1 MILVTGA
8 SGNIGTELLRELSKR
23 GEKFRAAYTSK
34 DKAEKA
40 RSASV
45 EPAVADFA
53 RPDTLASALVGIDRL
68 FLLSPNPPSE
78 FPVVRAAKSAGVKHI
93 LKLSVIDAPGEGY
106 AFGKMH
112 RAVEKEIEA
121 SGMDFTFLRPN
132 GFMQNLANQQAA
144 AIKSQGA
151 FYFPAAD
158 TRISHVDVRDIARV
172 AATVLT
178 SSGHSGKAYE
188 LTGPEALTYA
198 DMAATL
204 ARVLGKPV
212 KYVAISDDDFRKALG
227 GSGTPAP
234 VVEALVDLFAFYK
247 RGGAARISGDI
258 EKVTGRKATSFEDYA
273 RENASAFR

>member
-8 SGNIGTELLRELSKR
+8 SGNIGSELIKELGRR
-23 GEKFRAAYTSK
+23 GERFRAAYTTK
-34 DKAEKA
+34 EKAEKA
-40 RSASV
+40 RAATM
-45 EPAVADFA
+45 EPVVADFGQ
-53 RPDTLASALVGIDRL
+53 PETLAAALTGVDRV
-68 FLLSPNPPSE
+68 FLLSANPPSE
-78 FPVVRAAKSAGVKHI
+78 SAVVRAAKGAGVRRI
-93 LKLSVIDAPGEGY
+93 VKLSVYDAPAESFG
-106 AFGKMH
+106 FGKAH

-121 SGMDFTFLRPN
+121 SGMDYTFLRPN

-144 AIKSQGA
+144 SIKAQGA

-178 SSGHSGKAYE
+178 GTGHSGKAYE

-204 ARVLGKPV
+204 TRVLGRPV

-258 EKVTGRKATSFEDYA
+258 ETVTSRKAISFEQYA
-273 RENASAFR
+273 RENTAAFR